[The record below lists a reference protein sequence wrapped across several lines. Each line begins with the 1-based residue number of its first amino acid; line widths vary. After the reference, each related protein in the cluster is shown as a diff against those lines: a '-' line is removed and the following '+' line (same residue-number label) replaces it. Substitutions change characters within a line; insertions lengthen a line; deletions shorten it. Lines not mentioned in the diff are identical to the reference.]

1 MKEQIDKV
9 LNEGKL
15 VLDCYKQFNYPT
27 EGDPYKLFVFEAIK
41 IMREDPQLNWFIY
54 FLLNNEGNNLPKQS
68 SGSLFTA
75 LSDKDNFASALNIED
90 QDDDTIDYFDIKFE
104 SLFY

>member
-15 VLDCYKQFNYPT
+15 VLDCYKRFNCPT
-27 EGDPYKLFVFEAIK
+27 EGDQYKLFAFEVIK
-41 IMREDPQLNWFIY
+41 IMREDPQLKFFVD

-75 LSDKDNFASALNIED
+75 LSDKDNFACLLGIENE
-90 QDDDTIDYFDIKFE
+90 DDDVIDYFDMKFD
-104 SLFY
+104 SLFN